1 MKFGFLL
8 GMSAQQEAEAE
19 RMLIAMREMNEQIAR
34 DQAAGDQLKA
44 ETREII
50 RRMQERPPLNIPWE
64 DLTGGKRTM
73 EQANV
78 WEISKEEAGQLSGLL
93 DQCVKVLGESNARS
107 ENTFAE
113 IAELR
118 AETEANLKQLRT
130 MFNVEASA

>member
-8 GMSAQQEAEAE
+8 GMSAEQEAEAE
-19 RMLIAMREMNEQIAR
+19 RMLVAMRQMNEQIAR
-34 DQAAGDQLKA
+34 DQAAGDQLMA

-50 RRMQERPPLNIPWE
+50 RRMQARPPLALVFDELN
-64 DLTGGKRTM
+64 GGKRTM

-78 WEISKEEAGQLSGLL
+78 WEISKEEAGNLSGLL

-107 ENTFAE
+107 EITFAE

-130 MFNVEASA
+130 MFNVATSA